1 MMTTEEIPIYF
12 RWIEYV
18 GPFKPIFS
26 EILVLQLAINGSQFQ
41 FVAGRFFFWKNPTIF
56 MIYDIYVDGWEASQ
70 HFLVFSG

>member
-41 FVAGRFFFWKNPTIF
+41 FVAGLFFFEKSNH
-56 MIYDIYVDGWEASQ
+56 IYD
-70 HFLVFSG
+70 L

>member
-41 FVAGRFFFWKNPTIF
+41 FVAGLFFF
-56 MIYDIYVDGWEASQ
+56 
-70 HFLVFSG
+70 